1 MLQSG
6 LTVFGLGFGMVFC
19 VLILLIIMIGLIS
32 KAAGIIN
39 KLVPAKETA
48 PAKAPAPAA
57 NAGATDL
64 TPEAL
69 AAITAALATAL
80 GKDVGQLIIRDVK
93 RV

>member
-1 MLQSG
+1 MLESG
-6 LTVFGLGFGMVFC
+6 LTVFALGFSMVFI
-19 VLILLIIMIGLIS
+19 VLIILIIMIGLIS
-32 KAAGIIN
+32 KAAAAIN
-39 KLVPAKETA
+39 KLAPAKEA
-48 PAKAPAPAA
+48 APAPAPVFDSA
-57 NAGATDL
+57 SATDL

>member
-19 VLILLIIMIGLIS
+19 VLVILILLIGLIS
-32 KAAGIIN
+32 KAAGVIN
-39 KLVPAKETA
+39 KMVPQ
-48 PAKAPAPAA
+48 KAEKPAA
-57 NAGATDL
+57 APVVDTAGATDL

-80 GKDVGQLIIRDVK
+80 GKDVGQLIIRDIK
-93 RV
+93 RA

>member
-19 VLILLIIMIGLIS
+19 VLILLILMIGLIS
-32 KAAGIIN
+32 KAAGLIN
-39 KLVPAKETA
+39 KMVPQKEEK
-48 PAKAPAPAA
+48 PAPAPVFDT
-57 NAGATDL
+57 AGATDL